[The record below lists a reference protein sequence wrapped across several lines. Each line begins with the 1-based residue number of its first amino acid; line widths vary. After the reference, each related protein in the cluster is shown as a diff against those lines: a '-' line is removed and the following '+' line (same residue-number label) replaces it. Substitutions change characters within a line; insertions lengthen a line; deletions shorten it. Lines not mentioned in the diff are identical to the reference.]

1 VSTWSDKFNSHAFN
15 AAWNQLIELVRE
27 ESLVEELDEASVQDL
42 ARLKKVLTF
51 SEGIVNKIDP
61 ELFPF
66 SQLNTLS
73 QQSQACFNELNAFK
87 GNRNV
92 AHIQNA
98 NNHADAILLALQQT
112 PAALYSISTENV
124 HDAVSAYA
132 NTISSYIEKY
142 KESTESG
149 VSELESRI
157 ESINAELEQKEK
169 TILELKAELAT
180 VEQTIQQQ
188 TSEFNTQYQASE
200 KSRDEKFEKAY
211 DKYTSDSDSKFKNL
225 AERAAKVIEV
235 LVKFQDDASKV
246 YGVTIN
252 TLQGGAYSSYANEEK
267 VAANWLRIIAATLM
281 LTGVG
286 FLVVPE
292 ILLVLDQE
300 KYVFVWEKILGRLP
314 LSLVVF
320 VPAFYFAKESSKH
333 RNNEVANRRRQ
344 HILTTLDP
352 YIELMDDDKAQE
364 LKAHVAKT
372 IFSEGNV
379 TDEPD
384 KETSNVI
391 SQLANLAK
399 QIKSK

>member
-1 VSTWSDKFNSHAFN
+1 MSTWSDKFNSHAFN
-15 AAWNQLIELVRE
+15 AAWNQLVELIRD
-27 ESLVEELDEASVQDL
+27 ESLVDELDEASVQDL
-42 ARLKKVLTF
+42 ARLNKVLTF

-66 SQLNTLS
+66 SQLNTLH

-112 PAALYSISTENV
+112 PAALYSISAENV

-142 KESTESG
+142 KKSTESG

-157 ESINAELEQKEK
+157 ESINAELEEKEK
-169 TILELKAELAT
+169 IISELKAELTT
-180 VEQTIQQQ
+180 VEHTIQQQ

-200 KSRDEKFEKAY
+200 NSRDEKFEKAY
-211 DKYTSDSDSKFKNL
+211 DKYTSDSDSSFKNL

-286 FLVVPE
+286 FLVAPE
-292 ILLVLDQE
+292 ILLALDQE

-379 TDEPD
+379 TDQPD